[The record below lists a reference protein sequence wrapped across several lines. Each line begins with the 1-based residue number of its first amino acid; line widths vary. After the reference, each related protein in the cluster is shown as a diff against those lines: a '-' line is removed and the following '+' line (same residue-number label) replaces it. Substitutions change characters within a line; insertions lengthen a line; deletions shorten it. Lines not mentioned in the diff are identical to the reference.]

1 MSWQWGWI
9 RGFIPFLLN
18 LLLVLNIICWPI
30 ALLIP
35 TTDAVLRVF
44 VEFVFGH
51 KRQKESEEECVRT
64 WLGRKD
70 YDSDGNE
77 FYVSKR
83 SETSAQ
89 SKTPTLANQS
99 SCISSSGKVIQTKR
113 WLGSPSATS
122 TVPIRWY
129 SSSANSS
136 GRNRTAI
143 WSNNIGIDC
152 RAAKGSPVRKVGVSH
167 LTLSRNST
175 NHRLVVSP
183 EVISKTWKRCYAM
196 NTNEYF
202 YVLRS
207 RVTCSTHI

>member
-9 RGFIPFLLN
+9 RGLIPFLLN

-64 WLGRKD
+64 WLGRKA

-77 FYVSKR
+77 FYVVEEIRDKR
-83 SETSAQ
+83 TA
-89 SKTPTLANQS
+89 KDPTLANQS
-99 SCISSSGKVIQTKR
+99 SCISSSGRAIQTKR

-129 SSSANSS
+129 SSSAM
-136 GRNRTAI
+136 
-143 WSNNIGIDC
+143 
-152 RAAKGSPVRKVGVSH
+152 
-167 LTLSRNST
+167 
-175 NHRLVVSP
+175 
-183 EVISKTWKRCYAM
+183 TWKRCYAM